1 MLPIANVAIVAL
13 CGAMG
18 SLLRYIEGQ
27 VGCISAEKGLGT
39 FIVNVSGCFFIGV
52 LYVLLSRWE
61 FSQQWRLFL
70 MIGLLG
76 GFTTFSS
83 YVLDAVTM
91 AQSGEIVRS
100 IGYVLLTN
108 VLGLSA
114 ALLGLWVTSYIIKIL
129 G

>member
-13 CGAMG
+13 GGAMG
-18 SLLRYIEGQ
+18 SLLRYIVGQ
-27 VGCISAEKGLGT
+27 VGCISAAKGLGT
-39 FIVNVSGCFFIGV
+39 FIVNVSGCFLIGV

-83 YVLDAVTM
+83 YALDAVTM
-91 AQSGEIVRS
+91 AQGGEIVRS
-100 IGYVLLTN
+100 VGYILLTN
-108 VLGLSA
+108 VFGISA
-114 ALLGLWVTSYIIKIL
+114 ALLGLWMANSIIKVI

>member
-13 CGAMG
+13 GGAMG
-18 SLLRYIEGQ
+18 SLLRYIVGQ
-27 VGCISAEKGLGT
+27 VGRISAEKGLGT
-39 FIVNVSGCFFIGV
+39 FIVNVSGCFLIGV

>member
-1 MLPIANVAIVAL
+1 
-13 CGAMG
+13 
-18 SLLRYIEGQ
+18 
-27 VGCISAEKGLGT
+27 
-39 FIVNVSGCFFIGV
+39 
-52 LYVLLSRWE
+52 
-61 FSQQWRLFL
+61 

-108 VLGLSA
+108 ALGLSA
-114 ALLGLWVTSYIIKIL
+114 ALLGLWVTSYIIKII